1 MTRNMNWS
9 KRDKELGLPSP
20 HGWLGVLRTAARALT
35 HLNHESLRALSQM
48 RLASDA
54 GRRSVA
60 VTKANLEEWRA
71 QAYQAYWRTQ
81 AR

>member
-1 MTRNMNWS
+1 MTRNMDWR
-9 KRDKELGLPSP
+9 KRNKELGLPSP
-20 HGWLGVLRTAARALT
+20 HGWLGVLRRAAGALT
-35 HLNHESLRALSQM
+35 HFNHESLRASSHMQ
-48 RLASDA
+48 LASDA

-60 VTKANLEEWRA
+60 ITKANLEAWRA